1 MHFNSKRLAH
11 IDSLRSIAVLSVFLY
26 HLNFLNGGYFGVDI
40 FLVISGYVIAKILI
54 DEKDISINFLL
65 NFILKRVERL
75 LPAVLVIIL
84 FTSFIGYFYLLPGE
98 LVFLKNTIN
107 YSSLFLS
114 NIFFFFNTNY
124 FSEVSNSPLL
134 HLWSIGLE
142 FQFYLFISLF
152 FYFFKTNLKLILLI
166 FLISILLAQIGG
178 NLKYNYP
185 FIENEF
191 SFFNPIFGSFYL
203 LPTRLFEFCF
213 GMILV
218 ILKKEIF
225 SLKKK
230 KIYDSLDYLSFI
242 GLISFFIFG
251 IKDLPHPSIVTLILC
266 FFTANLII
274 DNKSNNVV
282 RIILKNKNISKFG
295 LISYGFYLWHYVII
309 YFFNLEKIKE
319 LNFANSILIFLLTF
333 ALSFISYSVI
343 EKPLRLKT
351 NKIFKIFFYSFFII
365 FLIIINNKNF
375 IKIKQTQRFDSNIL
389 KEYENFNNYEKKY
402 SNCRGKS
409 IKNACIYGNKNNLNT
424 VLWGDSHLN
433 QLAPVINKIAN
444 EKNLGFK
451 ELSVPGCLPIINTS
465 RNDKQGWNCSIH
477 NDKIF
482 NYILEDNGI
491 KNIIF
496 HAYWNFYVDKKG
508 VNSSVDASVD
518 EIIINQFKRL
528 SEKNKKIFIILGV
541 PNYSRNPKKYIFR
554 KKLFNKEIK
563 SIKNI
568 TYINLKYHFDKN
580 KENQKI
586 FNNLK
591 LDNLYIYDPASNL
604 CDEIKCYSILKNR
617 PIYRDGTHIS
627 KKESFLLYNDLNQFL
642 DIELLKN

>member
-1 MHFNSKRLAH
+1 MHFNSKRLEH

-54 DEKDISINFLL
+54 DEKDININFLL
-65 NFILKRVERL
+65 NFILKRIERL
-75 LPAVLVIIL
+75 LPTVLVIIL
-84 FTSFIGYFYLLPGE
+84 FTFFISFFYLLPDE
-98 LVFLKNTIN
+98 LIFLKNTIN
-107 YSSLFLS
+107 YSYFFLS
-114 NIFFFFNTNY
+114 NIFFFFNTDY

-152 FYFFKTNLKLILLI
+152 FYFFKKNLKLILLI
-166 FLISILLAQIGG
+166 FLISILLAQMGG

-191 SFFNPIFGSFYL
+191 SFFKPIFGSFYL

-213 GMILV
+213 GMIM
-218 ILKKEIF
+218 IIFKNEIF
-225 SLKKK
+225 TLEKK
-230 KIYDSLDYLSFI
+230 KIYDLLDYLSFI
-242 GLISFFIFG
+242 GLIFFFIFG
-251 IKDLPHPSIVTLILC
+251 IKDLPHPSIVTLIVC

-274 DNKSNNVV
+274 DNNSNNFV
-282 RIILKNKNISKFG
+282 RIILKNKNLSKFG
-295 LISYGFYLWHYVII
+295 LISYSFYLWHYVII

-319 LNFANSILIFLLTF
+319 LNFSNSTLIFLVTF
-333 ALSFISYSVI
+333 ALSFISYNII

-351 NKIFKIFFYSFFII
+351 NKIFKIFLYFFSIF

-375 IKIKQTQRFDSNIL
+375 IEIKQTQRFDNNIL
-389 KEYENFNNYEKKY
+389 KEYENFNNYEQEY

-409 IKNACIYGNKNNLNT
+409 IENACIYGNKRKLNT

-433 QLAPVINKIAN
+433 QLAPVIEKIAIN
-444 EKNLGFK
+444 KDMGFK
-451 ELSVPGCLPIINTS
+451 ELSVPGCLPIINTI
-465 RNDKQGWNCSIH
+465 RNDKQEWNCSTH

-482 NYILEDNGI
+482 KYILENDEI

-496 HAYWNFYVDKKG
+496 HAYWNFYIDKKK
-508 VNSSVDASVD
+508 VNSLVDTYVD

-528 SEKNKKIFIILGV
+528 NEKNKNIFIILGV
-541 PNYSRNPKKYIFR
+541 PNYSHNPKKHIFR

-563 SIKNI
+563 SIENI
-568 TYINLKYHFDKN
+568 TYINLKHHFDKN

-586 FNNLK
+586 FFNLK
-591 LDNLYIYDPASNL
+591 LDNLYIYDPASSL

-627 KKESFLLYNDLNQFL
+627 KKESFLLYNDLNKFL
-642 DIELLKN
+642 DIELIKN